1 MTIYH
6 FVTTGTAGLAY
17 FCTMEVTDA
26 LVDHLARLSR
36 LRFTDSEKQEIRQD
50 LQRMIGFVEKLNEVD
65 TTGLEPVL
73 HMSTEV
79 NRLRKDEVQGSVS
92 TSAALQNAADSHSP
106 FFTVPK
112 VIKK

>member
-1 MTIYH
+1 MS
-6 FVTTGTAGLAY
+6 VGSVGLAY
-17 FCTMEVTDA
+17 FCQMEVTDE
-26 LVDHLARLSR
+26 LVEHLGRLSR
-36 LRFTDSEKQEIRQD
+36 LRFTESEKQEIRQD

-65 TTGLEPVL
+65 TSGLEPVL

-79 NRLRKDEVQGSVS
+79 NRLRKDAIEGSIS
-92 TSAALQNAADSHSP
+92 TEAALQNAAESHPP

>member
-1 MTIYH
+1 MG
-6 FVTTGTAGLAY
+6 VGSVGLAY
-17 FCTMEVTDA
+17 FCQMEVTDA

-36 LRFTDSEKQEIRQD
+36 LRFTESEKQEIRQD

-65 TTGLEPVL
+65 TGGLEPVL

-79 NRLRKDEVQGSVS
+79 NRLRKDVIEGSI
-92 TSAALQNAADSHSP
+92 TTEAALQNAAESHPP